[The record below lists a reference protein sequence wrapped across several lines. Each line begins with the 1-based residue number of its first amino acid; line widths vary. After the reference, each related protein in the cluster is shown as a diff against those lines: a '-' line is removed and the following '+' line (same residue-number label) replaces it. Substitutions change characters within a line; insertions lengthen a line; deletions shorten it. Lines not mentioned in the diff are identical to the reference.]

1 MKTKFYIFILVVGII
16 VFTGFS
22 SIKSVGQDK
31 ESIKK
36 FVTTFVEDFNSSD
49 WAERV
54 KSKYKWGDDGIR
66 DQKVFRESFPDFKIK
81 IKHLVVDGNE
91 VVMWGEMSGTHV
103 KEFPRGEL
111 AGFKATNKTVTWNE
125 IWHFKIENGEFA
137 GDWDWAIDGVW
148 RMKQLGV
155 KCLPENF

>member
-1 MKTKFYIFILVVGII
+1 MKKYLYSAILTLMLI
-16 VFTGFS
+16 VFAGF
-22 SIKSVGQDK
+22 INVKSGVDDK

-36 FVTTFVEDFNSSD
+36 FVTTYIEDCNSPG
-49 WAERV
+49 WAEAA
-54 KSKYKWGDDGIR
+54 KNKYKWNEDGIR
-66 DQKVFRESFPDFKIK
+66 EHQLFRESFPDFKIK

-111 AGFKATNKTVTWNE
+111 AGFKATNKTITWNE

-148 RMKQLGV
+148 RMKQLGL

>member
-54 KSKYKWGDDGIR
+54 KSKYQWGDDEIR

-125 IWHFKIENGEFA
+125 IWHFKIENSEFA

>member
-1 MKTKFYIFILVVGII
+1 MKTKFYIFIFVVGIM
-16 VFTGFS
+16 VFSGFS
-22 SIKSVGQDK
+22 SVKSVGQDK

-36 FVTTFVEDFNSSD
+36 FVTTFVEDFNASD
-49 WAERV
+49 WAEKV
-54 KSKYKWGDDGIR
+54 KSKYKWGDDGIA

-111 AGFKATNKTVTWNE
+111 AGCKATNKTITWNE
-125 IWHFKIENGEFA
+125 IWYFKIENNAFA
-137 GDWDWAIDGVW
+137 GDFDWAIDGVW
-148 RMKQLGV
+148 RMKQLGI
-155 KCLPENF
+155 KCLPDNF

>member
-1 MKTKFYIFILVVGII
+1 MKSHLCTAALTLMFI
-16 VFTGFS
+16 VFTGFFNV
-22 SIKSVGQDK
+22 KSGVDDK

-36 FVTTFVEDFNSSD
+36 FVTTFVEDFNSTD
-49 WAERV
+49 WAEKV
-54 KSKYKWGDDGIR
+54 KTKYKWGDDGITG
-66 DQKVFRESFPDFKIK
+66 QKVFRESFPDFKIK

-103 KEFPRGEL
+103 KEFPLGEL

-125 IWHFKIENGEFA
+125 IWYFRIENGEFT

-148 RMKQLGV
+148 RMKQLGI